1 MSNQK
6 YAIFLGCMIPYR
18 EVAYEV
24 SARRIADV
32 VGIELVEMPDSN
44 CCGLPLDPVNHEMA
58 IALAARDLCLAESMG
73 LNLMTLCN
81 GCFGFLTKMN
91 KKLKEDRALRERANE
106 HLKGIGMEFKGTID
120 VKHFIGVLT
129 EGVGIEKLSS
139 LVTRPLEG
147 LKIAEHYGCHF
158 LRPHKYLGTDDAEN
172 PTVLAKLIEL
182 TGATV
187 VDYLD
192 ERECCGGTV
201 IGIDENVPIR
211 LARNKLKSIKDAG
224 AEAIVTICPNCHM
237 IYDLNQPRI
246 EKMFSE
252 SYGLPVLYYP
262 QLLGLAMGMSPDE
275 LAVGELRVKADRVLN
290 RLIQKA

>member
-1 MSNQK
+1 
-6 YAIFLGCMIPYR
+6 
-18 EVAYEV
+18 
-24 SARRIADV
+24 
-32 VGIELVEMPDSN
+32 
-44 CCGLPLDPVNHEMA
+44 
-58 IALAARDLCLAESMG
+58 
-73 LNLMTLCN
+73 
-81 GCFGFLTKMN
+81 MN
-91 KKLKEDRALRERANE
+91 KKLKEDRALRERVNE

-120 VKHFIGVLT
+120 VKHFIGVLI

-158 LRPHKYLGTDDAEN
+158 LRPHKYLATDDAEN

-211 LARNKLKSIKDAG
+211 LARNKLKNIKDAG